1 VTSAAV
7 QVHDQPLHLPEQISA
22 LAAELARESIIA
34 FDTEFIR
41 ESTFYP
47 VVEVI
52 QVATAKKSWL
62 VDAQAFR
69 GSAEKKKGLEPL
81 LEIFRNKSILKIVHA
96 AQGDQECLF
105 TAFGTIAT
113 PSLDTA
119 VAASFCGYG
128 DGVGLGNLLKS
139 LLGVNLKKGHART
152 NWGVRPLP
160 AQLLEYAHLDV
171 IHLVE
176 AGEKLLTEL
185 DKLGRRAW
193 AMELTARF
201 EDSSLYEPEPDLLTA
216 KLARGGKVDA
226 KGFAVL
232 RELMRWREGRVRQ
245 LNLPRRWVADDQV
258 LMDLAQVRPKDA
270 AHLGAFR
277 GLGKGEIK
285 HSSEQ
290 ILAAIRLGLEQASQV
305 EMPERNRSEIP
316 SDDEKRV
323 IDLLQCYVGILADQ
337 HQIAVKHV
345 ATSGQ
350 LLPLLRARERTVEE
364 WVTEG
369 LLSEGAARLMGPEIR
384 DFLMGRRALSV
395 SGRRVKVVSVAE
407 SPRET

>member
-1 VTSAAV
+1 MTR
-7 QVHDQPLHLPEQISA
+7 PEQISE
-22 LAAELARESIIA
+22 LAAELSRESIIS

-52 QVATAKKSWL
+52 QVGTEKKSWL
-62 VDAQAFR
+62 IDAQAFR
-69 GSAEKKKGLEPL
+69 GSAEKKQGLEPL
-81 LEIFRNKSILKIVHA
+81 LDIFRNRNILKIVHA

-105 TAFGTIAT
+105 TAWGVIAT

-139 LLGVNLKKGHART
+139 LLGVTLKKGHART

-160 AQLLEYAHLDV
+160 AQLLEYAHSDV

-176 AGEKLLTEL
+176 AGRKLLDQL
-185 DKLGRRAW
+185 DKLGRREW
-193 AMELTARF
+193 AMELSARF
-201 EDSSLYEPEPDLLTA
+201 EDPSLYEPEPDQLTQ
-216 KLARGGKVDA
+216 KLARGGKLDI

-232 RELMRWREGRVRQ
+232 RELMRWREARVRQ

-270 AHLGAFR
+270 GHLSAFR

-285 HSSEQ
+285 HSSEH
-290 ILAAIRLGLEQASQV
+290 ILQAIRTGLEKSTQV
-305 EMPERNRSEIP
+305 EMPDRVRADIP

-345 ATSGQ
+345 ATSAQ
-350 LLPLLRARERTVEE
+350 LLPLLRARDRSVED
-364 WVTEG
+364 WVRGG
-369 LLSEGAARLMGPEIR
+369 LLSSGAAQIMGQEIR
-384 DFLMGRRALSV
+384 EFLQGRRALSV
-395 SGRRVKVVSVAE
+395 GTKKVNVVQVS
-407 SPRET
+407 